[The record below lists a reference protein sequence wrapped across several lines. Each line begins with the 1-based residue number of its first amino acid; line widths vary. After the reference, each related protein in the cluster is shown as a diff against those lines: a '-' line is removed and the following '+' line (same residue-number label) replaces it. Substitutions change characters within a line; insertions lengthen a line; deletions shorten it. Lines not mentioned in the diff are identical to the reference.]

1 MTPLFLK
8 RGVIKMK
15 ITPNFKSEEFACKCG
30 CGGNKI
36 LWKFVE
42 RLQVLRYKL
51 KAPIIITSG
60 YRCPTHSVRVG
71 GSTND
76 AHTKGFA
83 ADIQVRGYNSEQIAK
98 AAAELGFG
106 GIGIIDN
113 YTVHVDIR
121 DENGTDGVSYPN
133 SYWHADERTGK
144 NLPY

>member
-1 MTPLFLK
+1 M
-8 RGVIKMK
+8 GIK
-15 ITPNFKSEEFACKCG
+15 ITPNFNSDEFTCKCG

-36 LWKFVE
+36 NAKFVE

-51 KAPIIITSG
+51 KTPITVTSG
-60 YRCPTHSVRVG
+60 YRCSTHSVRVG
-71 GSTND
+71 GSASD
-76 AHTKGFA
+76 AHVRGFA
-83 ADIQVRGYNSEQIAK
+83 ADIQARGYTSEQIAK

-121 DENGTDGVSYPN
+121 DENGTNGISYPN
-133 SYWHADERTGK
+133 SYWHADERTGR